1 MAEIG
6 VVVTKAVRID
16 RDGARSLLRAFAD
29 WANRGANANGA
40 YRDPADPITQE
51 DVETFLKRYADLKPE
66 ETD

>member
-29 WANRGANANGA
+29 WTNREVL
-40 YRDPADPITQE
+40 PKE
-51 DVETFLKRYADLKPE
+51 DLIVQKDVDTFLKRYADLKPE
-66 ETD
+66 ETE

>member
-1 MAEIG
+1 MPEIG

-29 WANRGANANGA
+29 WTNATVLPKK
-40 YRDPADPITQE
+40 DLVEQH

-66 ETD
+66 EMS